1 MKSLLEEILRV
12 VASIW
17 QIGNL
22 WLRRIAVISVVLL
35 FCMLG
40 AAMLVPQSQQVTI
53 IPTLALIPVVG
64 IIFLALQ
71 WPVVIAAAATVE
83 VGRKAIRAVSLVLA
97 ADLIFGIYLSLVPIS
112 NDRGLVPL
120 LVLALVT
127 ILLLRIGNARG
138 PISVFLMILAIA
150 ITLIFFIGGRS
161 RIADT
166 IKGWTTYLNS
176 TNQHFVP
183 VQPGVPSVG
192 QPANETLAA
201 PTATPNSEPIRVRK
215 ITPLLYSY
223 SSQKWSGEKGA
234 SIDDVNLQFWAGLVG
249 AYANVHWRGAYT
261 IDSGNLCLTITGLQ
275 IPKRTLLGKD
285 YSDFGVGYG
294 VELDNAAFEDHSMA
308 RVLML
313 YRTFLGD
320 SAPSEIHK
328 CFSIEPIPKSDS
340 ELTQMKGEWQG
351 STGTETFTL
360 RLDQRGNKFEG
371 SELTIPAVLQTENS
385 QTKQRAQIE
394 GWIYRNR
401 VTFIRR
407 EEDSLIGTSF
417 AGSFDAADSTV
428 QGTWYAGVDKGS
440 WSMQRT
446 GDLVGDVNDFVS
458 PEFSNPPGD
467 KSGEQTLEPAITQD
481 PHLGSEVSKVP
492 AQQMES
498 NRISGPA
505 PVYPPIA
512 KASRI
517 EGDVL
522 LEARISEDG
531 VVESV
536 QVLTGPAML
545 QQPAAEAVK
554 HWRYKPFLWQGDPVE
569 VVTQVN
575 VSFKLNN

>member
-1 MKSLLEEILRV
+1 
-12 VASIW
+12 
-17 QIGNL
+17 
-22 WLRRIAVISVVLL
+22 
-35 FCMLG
+35 
-40 AAMLVPQSQQVTI
+40 
-53 IPTLALIPVVG
+53 
-64 IIFLALQ
+64 
-71 WPVVIAAAATVE
+71 
-83 VGRKAIRAVSLVLA
+83 
-97 ADLIFGIYLSLVPIS
+97 
-112 NDRGLVPL
+112 
-120 LVLALVT
+120 
-127 ILLLRIGNARG
+127 
-138 PISVFLMILAIA
+138 
-150 ITLIFFIGGRS
+150 
-161 RIADT
+161 
-166 IKGWTTYLNS
+166 
-176 TNQHFVP
+176 
-183 VQPGVPSVG
+183 
-192 QPANETLAA
+192 
-201 PTATPNSEPIRVRK
+201 
-215 ITPLLYSY
+215 
-223 SSQKWSGEKGA
+223 
-234 SIDDVNLQFWAGLVG
+234 
-249 AYANVHWRGAYT
+249 
-261 IDSGNLCLTITGLQ
+261 
-275 IPKRTLLGKD
+275 
-285 YSDFGVGYG
+285 
-294 VELDNAAFEDHSMA
+294 
-308 RVLML
+308 
-313 YRTFLGD
+313 
-320 SAPSEIHK
+320 
-328 CFSIEPIPKSDS
+328 
-340 ELTQMKGEWQG
+340 
-351 STGTETFTL
+351 L

-371 SELTIPAVLQTENS
+371 SELTIPEVLQTENS

-407 EEDSLIGTSF
+407 EGDSLIGTSF

-467 KSGEQTLEPAITQD
+467 KSGEQTLEPAITQG

-522 LEARISEDG
+522 LEARISKDG

-545 QQPAAEAVK
+545 QQSAAEAVK